1 MIGPDHKA
9 SMEPSSFI
17 KYVKA
22 IRNTE
27 HLMGS
32 NIKKPTKN
40 ELKIRK
46 LVRKSIIAK
55 KPIKKGELFSSS
67 NLICKG
73 LREVFHQYIGIK

>member
-1 MIGPDHKA
+1 
-9 SMEPSSFI
+9 
-17 KYVKA
+17 
-22 IRNTE
+22 
-27 HLMGS
+27 MGS

-67 NLICKG
+67 NSYAKG
-73 LREVFHQYIGIK
+73 LRGVSNTLG